1 MILSEYHP
9 SKKDLNVNSPM
20 LPRSGSRACRVL
32 AFAVLAAIG
41 SSVHAQS
48 TPAPVFKP
56 DQLIG
61 SWLTTYQV
69 AAFGGARPI
78 LLSFTR
84 DGIVIE
90 TDTPQLTGTVV
101 LSNGHGAW
109 KEIGKGTFAF
119 TYRKDIFNP
128 DASAAGLDKTNGTVT
143 VSPDGNTLQLT
154 LNIQFT
160 DTAGNVTFSTP
171 GTGTAT
177 RIVAEQNN

>member
-1 MILSEYHP
+1 MTSA
-9 SKKDLNVNSPM
+9 M
-20 LPRSGSRACRVL
+20 LPRSRIFAGHVL
-32 AFAVLAAIG
+32 ACTIFAAIG
-41 SSVHAQS
+41 SSAHADS
-48 TPAPVFKP
+48 TPPDPPRA

-90 TDTPQLTGTVV
+90 TDTPTDTGGVV

-109 KEIGKGTFAF
+109 KETGKGTFAF

-128 DASAAGLDKTNGTVT
+128 DPSASAAGLDKTDATVT
-143 VSPDGNTLQLT
+143 VSPDGAALQMTLH
-154 LNIQFT
+154 IQFT
-160 DTAGNVTFSTP
+160 DTAGNVTFSTT

-177 RIVAEQNN
+177 RIVVDQNG

>member
-1 MILSEYHP
+1 MTSA
-9 SKKDLNVNSPM
+9 M
-20 LPRSGSRACRVL
+20 LPRSSRLAGRLLAC
-32 AFAVLAAIG
+32 AVLAA
-41 SSVHAQS
+41 SASNAHAQS
-48 TPAPVFKP
+48 TPAAAPKP

-69 AAFGGARPI
+69 GAFGGARPI

-109 KEIGKGTFAF
+109 KETGKGTFAF
-119 TYRKDIFNP
+119 TYRKAIVNP
-128 DASAAGLDKTNGTVT
+128 DASAAGLEDER
-143 VSPDGNTLQLT
+143 DGYGQPRWHRVADNPEL
-154 LNIQFT
+154 T
-160 DTAGNVTFSTP
+160 DTAGNVTFSAP

-177 RIVAEQNN
+177 RIVVDQND

>member
-1 MILSEYHP
+1 MTSA
-9 SKKDLNVNSPM
+9 M
-20 LPRSGSRACRVL
+20 LPRSGRLAGRLLAC
-32 AFAVLAAIG
+32 AVLAA
-41 SSVHAQS
+41 SASNAHAQS
-48 TPAPVFKP
+48 TPAAAPKP

-101 LSNGHGAW
+101 LSSGHGAW
-109 KEIGKGTFAF
+109 KETGKGTFAF
-119 TYRKDIFNP
+119 TYRKAIFNP

-143 VSPDGNTLQLT
+143 VSPDGTALQITLS
-154 LNIQFT
+154 IQFT
-160 DTAGNVTFSTP
+160 DTAGNVTFSAP

-177 RIVAEQNN
+177 RIVVDQND